1 MRKNIKKSV
10 VVLLASLAMVPA
22 LTACENNDITTSKGN
37 NNQTETVDNLGQKR
51 KYSKQNND
59 FAYYSMP
66 SVLKVASLANN
77 MPSVLKV
84 ASLANNK
91 SFFGVSGI
99 AVDPDTR
106 AEYYFAIAAYHGY
119 KTGIVTITPRK
130 TNKGIVSYNGDL
142 NNLKT
147 FNIRENWL
155 QSVIPIFSK

>member
-1 MRKNIKKSV
+1 MRKNIRKSV
-10 VVLLASLAMVPA
+10 VVLLAGLMMTPV
-22 LTACENNDITTSKGN
+22 LTACDNNDITTSKT
-37 NNQTETVDNLGQKR
+37 QVDNLGQER
-51 KYSKQNND
+51 KNSKQNNS
-59 FAYYSMP
+59 FAYYS
-66 SVLKVASLANN
+66 

-130 TNKGIVSYNGDL
+130 TNKGIVSYHGDL
-142 NNLKT
+142 SKLKT
-147 FNIRENWL
+147 FNIRND
-155 QSVIPIFSK
+155 